1 MRAEDRARQ
10 PWVLAAEQQL
20 DDRLRTVNANLSE
33 LAERRQRVEQA
44 LTSAAGVSSLCSI
57 SRSAGPV
64 PGVKYLEGQMAAL
77 MELESAVRRGDDLV
91 STSAEIRNRWSS
103 RLDSARQRGMSAA
116 ESRVRRGCGRTH
128 RCRWDVTAKFSV
140 RREPHPARSRTRGSA
155 VPALHGATSRQA
167 NDPWGRSVAVQNPH
181 SALSYPPSFAQA
193 GSRLLGCRRRDC
205 ARSSSTSDSAQSST
219 ITGCSETS
227 T

>member
-10 PWVLAAEQQL
+10 PWVLVAEQQL
-20 DDRLRTVNANLSE
+20 DDRLRTVNADLSE
-33 LAERRQRVEQA
+33 LAERRQHVEQA

-103 RLDSARQRGMSAA
+103 RLDSARQRGMSA
-116 ESRVRRGCGRTH
+116 
-128 RCRWDVTAKFSV
+128 D
-140 RREPHPARSRTRGSA
+140 
-155 VPALHGATSRQA
+155 
-167 NDPWGRSVAVQNPH
+167 
-181 SALSYPPSFAQA
+181 
-193 GSRLLGCRRRDC
+193 
-205 ARSSSTSDSAQSST
+205 
-219 ITGCSETS
+219 
-227 T
+227 